1 LFESNGKLKFPYVFT
16 LSCRGNQLGYMQMI
30 TISGIYNLVIC
41 EKPAAARRLAAI
53 LGDKSIRAINTRS
66 RVPMFDI
73 ESKSREHYVICS
85 ALGHLYNLIPLEK
98 NRRTYP
104 VFDLKWSPRRFAS
117 SKHWTRI
124 DLILAEISEVSKRA
138 SGFIHA
144 CDYDIEG
151 ELIGYNILQYACK
164 NKYAK
169 SRRARFSTLTDSD
182 IKKAFGNLIEPEV
195 RLANAGKTR
204 HNLDFVF
211 GINLS
216 RALSHCLLN
225 HRDYK
230 RYTNITIGRVQG
242 PTLFLVVKRE
252 IEIKSHV
259 PEPYWNVLADF
270 SKSGKIIR
278 ATYLPKTIESLAKA
292 TDVLNECRE
301 QDGVV
306 KDISIKD
313 RPVIAPPPFDL
324 SELQKNAYRIFR
336 ITPSMTLS
344 VAESLYLAA
353 LISYPRT
360 SSQRLPKSIG
370 YKEILSKLSSNYG
383 KYRENANSLINK
395 ENLLPT
401 NGPKDDP
408 AHPAIYPTG
417 EKSNKLNT
425 LETKIYDLIVKRI
438 MAAFGPPAIWQ
449 DSSIMFDVKGH
460 SFIAE
465 GRKLVQEG
473 WIKFYEPYF
482 HVSESFLPQAIKGDA
497 VKVQKI
503 WRVEKFTQA
512 PPRYNQATLLE
523 AMERNGLGTKST
535 RAEIMST
542 LIKRNY
548 VSQGKTGF
556 EATELGFALIK
567 VMERYIPSAISTDL
581 TKTFEKDLEK
591 IESGKIKD
599 HDVTEKAVKT
609 LRSVIERFRTN
620 ASTIGEELTVAVE
633 RTTRNNLALGM
644 CPLCHKGS
652 LLIIR
657 SSKTRKR
664 FIVCSQYR
672 ISGCKASAPLPQIG
686 KLLIDKEP
694 CPKCAWP
701 TMTCF
706 YGREKTWNF
715 CVNTK
720 CESKIENRELKP

>member
-1 LFESNGKLKFPYVFT
+1 
-16 LSCRGNQLGYMQMI
+16 MQMN
-30 TISGIYNLVIC
+30 TISGIYKLVIC

-66 RVPMFDI
+66 RVPIFDT
-73 ESKSREHYVICS
+73 ESKSMEHYVICS
-85 ALGHLYNLIPLEK
+85 ALGHLYSLVPLEK

-104 VFDLKWSPRRFAS
+104 VFDLKWSPKRLAS
-117 SKHWTRI
+117 SKNWTRI

-164 NKYAK
+164 NKYAE
-169 SRRARFSTLTDSD
+169 SRRARFSTLTDYE
-182 IKKAFGNLIEPEV
+182 IKKAFENLIEPEV

-204 HNLDFVF
+204 HNLDFIF

-216 RALSHCLLN
+216 RALSNCFLN

-252 IEIKSHV
+252 IEINSHV
-259 PEPYWNVLADF
+259 PEAYWNVLADF
-270 SKSGKIIR
+270 GISGKIIR
-278 ATYLPKTIESLAKA
+278 ATYSPKNIATLAEA
-292 TDVLNECRE
+292 TTVVEECNE

-306 KDISIKD
+306 EDFSIKNKS
-313 RPVIAPPPFDL
+313 VIAPSPFDL
-324 SELQKNAYRIFR
+324 GELQKNAYRAFR
-336 ITPSMTLS
+336 ITPSMTVS

-370 YKEILSKLSSNYG
+370 YKEILSKLSINYPE
-383 KYRENANSLINK
+383 YRESANSLINN

-417 EKSNKLNT
+417 ERSKKKLNT
-425 LETKIYDLIVKRI
+425 LESKIYDLIVKRF
-438 MAAFGPPAIWQ
+438 MATFGPPATWQ
-449 DSSIMFDVKGH
+449 DSTIVFDVRGH

-482 HVSESFLPQAIKGDA
+482 HVSESFLPQATKGDE

-503 WRVEKFTQA
+503 WSAEKFTQG
-512 PPRYNQATLLE
+512 PSRYNQATLLE

-535 RAEIMST
+535 RAEIIST
-542 LIKRNY
+542 LIKRDY
-548 VSQGKTGF
+548 VSQGKSGF
-556 EATELGFALIK
+556 EATVLGFAVIK
-567 VMERYIPSAISTDL
+567 VMKKFIPSVVSTDL
-581 TKTFEKDLEK
+581 TKIFEEQLEK

-599 HDVTEKAVKT
+599 KEVMEKAVKAIR
-609 LRSVIERFRTN
+609 LVIEKIRTN
-620 ASTIGEELTVAVE
+620 ASTIGKELTDAVE
-633 RTTRNNLALGM
+633 RTNRENLALGM

-652 LLIIR
+652 LLIIK
-657 SSKTRKR
+657 SPKTRKR

-672 ISGCKASAPLPQIG
+672 ISGCKASAPLPQRG
-686 KLLIDKEP
+686 KLLTGKEP

-701 TMTCF
+701 TLTC
-706 YGREKTWNF
+706 YYRREKTWNF

-720 CESKIENRELKP
+720 CESRVENRKSKP